1 MLYRLEALVLA
12 NELLTQN
19 PVVNLSVQD
28 VLQVAQDGDVEI
40 ITREI
45 AKSLTSKSCGEMFDY
60 ER

>member
-19 PVVNLSVQD
+19 PVVNQSV
-28 VLQVAQDGDVEI
+28 QVAQDGDVEI
-40 ITREI
+40 ITREM